1 MRRDP
6 NYWEC
11 SSGLKD
17 KVHEREPRSMRES
30 KLLGTHGSQLSDRK
44 ILNTCTVPYG
54 SHQSQ
59 VAVEELLS
67 KKLVRLKDRGLTFI

>member
-1 MRRDP
+1 
-6 NYWEC
+6 
-11 SSGLKD
+11 
-17 KVHEREPRSMRES
+17 MRES

-44 ILNTCTVPYG
+44 ILNPCTVPYG